1 MRELTASR
9 TDRQTDSCWGGP
21 PAPLAD
27 LMSQRLLGDEVICS
41 RDVLLG
47 WEAQASSPI
56 SSLQALLLCCNFD
69 LPEPRPGCLQEP
81 YPEPFLG
88 SESVDRTAQNLSVRT
103 KNSSIR
109 FFEPFCHLEESSE
122 TSYLFKECSRPY
134 LLAINRSSQE
144 MSSPAIRCECSP

>member
-1 MRELTASR
+1 
-9 TDRQTDSCWGGP
+9 
-21 PAPLAD
+21 
-27 LMSQRLLGDEVICS
+27 MSA

-47 WEAQASSPI
+47 REALASSPI
-56 SSLQALLLCCNFD
+56 SSLQAVLPCCNFE

-88 SESVDRTAQNLSVRT
+88 SESVNRTAQNLNVRT

-109 FFEPFCHLEESSE
+109 FFFFEPFCHLEESSK

-134 LLAINRSSQE
+134 LIAINRSSQE
-144 MSSPAIRCECSP
+144 MTSPVIHNECSRLAV